1 MTALYIICAVLLLLT
16 LLLAL
21 PVGGEA
27 EYSEEGF
34 RLWLRIGAIR
44 KRVDLAPKN
53 EDKEKPRGEKKDK
66 KPKKE
71 KKKKSGEKAS
81 LGEKLGGGLENF
93 RELLPIIT
101 QTLGKLKRSLIIKKL
116 ELSFCA
122 AAPDP
127 ARAAL
132 SFGAASAGAG
142 MVVPFLQSNFRIKSM
157 DVRNSVDF
165 TASKSRVYAHAD
177 IRIRVGAAL
186 AIAISAGVRYMKLSG
201 TKQ

>member
-1 MTALYIICAVLLLLT
+1 MTALYIICAVLLLIM

-34 RLWLRIGAIR
+34 KLWLRAGAIR
-44 KRVDLAPKN
+44 KRLDLAPKA
-53 EDKEKPRGEKKDK
+53 EGKGKTRKEKREK

-71 KKKKSGEKAS
+71 KKKSGEKAS
-81 LGEKLGGGLENF
+81 LSEKLGGGLENF

-116 ELSFCA
+116 ELRFCA

-127 ARAAL
+127 AKAAL

-142 MVVPFLQSNFRIKSM
+142 MAVPFLQSNFRIKSM

-165 TASKSRVYAHAD
+165 TAEKSRVYAHAD

-186 AIAISAGVRYMKLSG
+186 AIAISAGVQYLRQSG